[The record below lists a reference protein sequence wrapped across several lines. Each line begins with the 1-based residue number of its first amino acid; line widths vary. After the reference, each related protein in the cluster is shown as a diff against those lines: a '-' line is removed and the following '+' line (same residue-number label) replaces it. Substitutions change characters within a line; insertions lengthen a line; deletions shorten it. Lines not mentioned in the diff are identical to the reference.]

1 LPESY
6 SVDLFNKI
14 AVIYQLDGDNQSS
27 IFNDN
32 FKNEKSNNILNS
44 TEFTQTKK

>member
-1 LPESY
+1 MPESY
-6 SVDLFNKI
+6 IPEIMV
-14 AVIYQLDGDNQSS
+14 DGDNESS